1 VFLGELVQDVSTLRG
16 VGPASA
22 ARLERVGVRT
32 LCDLLLL
39 LPRGYEDRSAV
50 VPLAHVAAR
59 AATAEAAAA
68 EKVGVAAE
76 VTSVVDLGW
85 GRKRTLKAFVSD
97 QSAGAELVCFGR
109 PFLRSLLQPGKKF
122 FIWGS
127 FHLRRGELQ
136 CSDFELEPWSETPS
150 LFGRILPVYPL
161 TEGLTQATMR
171 KVISRAFEE
180 MLPTLEPLLPADL
193 RESRRLAG
201 LREALQG
208 VHFPK
213 SVASAE
219 SCRQA
224 LAYEE
229 LLAFEVSVLRKKR
242 VQAVRRHRTRTLDPR
257 LRDGLVA
264 RLPFTLTADQKTV
277 AAEIA
282 AELGGAVPMARLLQ
296 GDVGCGKTLVALL
309 SALLVVA
316 GGEQAAFLAP
326 TELLARQHAE
336 NAARLLEPLGIRMAF
351 LAGSVSGEPRALL
364 LAALRAGEIDLLF
377 GTHALFS
384 EDVAFRDL
392 GLVIVDEQHKFGV
405 LQRQAIVRKG
415 ESPDL
420 LLMTATPIPRTLALT
435 AFGDLDVSTIRT
447 MPAGRRPVVTHLAR
461 EGNEQKVYQRVR
473 EELEKGRQAYFV
485 YPLIEES
492 EALAI
497 KDAETAFQ
505 HLGEKVYPGV
515 PMALIHSR
523 VPQEQ
528 KERAMAG
535 FAAGTVKVLVATSV
549 VEVGVDVANA
559 TCIVVEHAE
568 RFGLSTLH
576 QLRGR
581 VGRGGEQSYAFLV
594 YGGTLTSEGVER
606 LKIMKETTDGFQIA
620 ERDMQLRGPG
630 ELLGIRQSGFLGFRV
645 ADLLVHGP
653 LLVAAR
659 DDAKRLLAEDPGLL
673 LPSHAAMAKVFGG
686 IVPAPWTA
694 GFEAVVEG
702 G

>member
-1 VFLGELVQDVSTLRG
+1 MFLGQLVQDVSTVRG
-16 VGPASA
+16 VGPAIA
-22 ARLERVGVRT
+22 ARLARMGVRSV
-32 LCDLLLL
+32 CDLLLL

-50 VPLAHVAAR
+50 VTLAQAAEMEKACVAA
-59 AATAEAAAA
+59 
-68 EKVGVAAE
+68 V

-85 GRKRTLKAFVSD
+85 GRRGTMKALVSD
-97 QSAGAELVCFGR
+97 QSGEAELLCFGR
-109 PFLRSLLQPGKKF
+109 PFLRATLQPGKKF
-122 FIWGS
+122 FIWGT
-127 FHLRRGELQ
+127 FRLRRGALQ
-136 CSDFELEPWSETPS
+136 CADFELEPWSETPA
-150 LFGRILPVYPL
+150 LFGKILPVYPL

-171 KVISRAFEE
+171 KVISRALEE
-180 MLPTLEPLLPADL
+180 FLPFLEPLLPAHL
-193 RESRRLAG
+193 LESRRLSG
-201 LREALQG
+201 LRESLQG

-213 SVASAE
+213 SASSAQA
-219 SCRQA
+219 CRQA

-229 LLAFEVSVLRKKR
+229 LLAFEITVLRKKR
-242 VQAVRRHRTRTLDPR
+242 VQSVVRLRKRTLDGR
-257 LRDGLVA
+257 LRDALVA
-264 RLPFTLTADQKTV
+264 RLPFSLTADQRTV
-277 AAEIA
+277 AGEIET
-282 AELGGAVPMARLLQ
+282 ELASAVPMARLLQ

-309 SALLVVA
+309 SALLVIA
-316 GGEQAAFLAP
+316 GGEQAVFLAP

-336 NAARLLEPLGIRMAF
+336 NAARLLEPLGIRIAF
-351 LAGSVSGEPRALL
+351 LAGSVTGEPRALL
-364 LAALRAGEIDLLF
+364 LAALRAGDIDLLF
-377 GTHALFS
+377 GTHAHFS
-384 EDVAFRDL
+384 QEVAFRDL
-392 GLVIVDEQHKFGV
+392 GLVIDDEQHKFGV

-415 ESPDL
+415 ESPDM

-447 MPAGRRPVVTHLAR
+447 MPEGRRPVITHLAR

-473 EELEKGRQAYFV
+473 EEMEKGRQAYFV

-497 KDAETAFQ
+497 KDAETAFRL
-505 HLGEKVYPGV
+505 LGETVYPGV

-528 KERAMAG
+528 KERAMSG
-535 FAAGTVKVLVATSV
+535 FAAGSVKVLVATSV

-594 YGGTLTSEGVER
+594 YGAKLTPEGVER
-606 LKIMKETTDGFQIA
+606 LKVMKETTDGFQIA
-620 ERDMQLRGPG
+620 ERDMLLRGPG
-630 ELLGIRQSGFLGFRV
+630 ELLGVRQSGFLNFRV

-653 LLVAAR
+653 LLFAAR
-659 DDAKRLLAEDPGLL
+659 DDAKRILADDPGLL
-673 LPSHAAMAKVFGG
+673 LPAHAALAKVFNGT
-686 IVPAPWTA
+686 VAAPWAA
-694 GFEAVVEG
+694 GFPAVVEG

>member
-1 VFLGELVQDVSTLRG
+1 MFLGELVQDVGTLRG
-16 VGPASA
+16 VGPALA
-22 ARLERVGVRT
+22 ARLARLGVRS

-39 LPRGYEDRSAV
+39 LPRGYEDRTEV
-50 VPLAHVAAR
+50 VTLAQ
-59 AATAEAAAA
+59 AAAMDKA
-68 EKVGVAAE
+68 CVAAE
-76 VTSVVDLGW
+76 VTSVVDVGW
-85 GRKRTLKAFVSD
+85 GRRRTLKAVVSD
-97 QSAGAELVCFGR
+97 ASAEAELVCFGR
-109 PFLRSLLQPGKKF
+109 PFLRGQLQPQKRF

-127 FHLRRGELQ
+127 FRLRRGQLQ
-136 CSDFELEPWSETPS
+136 CTDFELEPWSETPS

-161 TEGLTQATMR
+161 TEGLTQATLR
-171 KVISRAFEE
+171 KVMRRAIEE
-180 MLPTLEPLLPADL
+180 ALPSLEPLLPPDL
-193 RESRRLAG
+193 QEARRLPA
-201 LREALQG
+201 LRAALEG
-208 VHFPK
+208 VHFP
-213 SVASAE
+213 VSAAAAE
-219 SCRQA
+219 TCRQA

-229 LLAFEVSVLRKKR
+229 LLAFELSVLRKKR
-242 VQAVRRHRTRTLDPR
+242 LQAVLRRGTRTLDVR
-257 LRDGLVA
+257 LRDALAA
-264 RLPFTLTADQKTV
+264 RLPFTLTADQRTV
-277 AAEIA
+277 CAEIQ
-282 AELGGAVPMARLLQ
+282 AELAGQVPMARLLQ

-309 SALLVVA
+309 SALLVIA
-316 GGEQAAFLAP
+316 AGEQAAFLAP

-351 LAGSVSGEPRALL
+351 LAGAVTGEPRALL

-384 EDVAFRDL
+384 EEVAFRDL

-405 LQRQAIVRKG
+405 LQRQAIVKKG

-447 MPAGRRPVVTHLAR
+447 MPAGRRPVITHLAR
-461 EGNEQKVYQRVR
+461 EGNEQKVYTRVR

-492 EALAI
+492 EALAV
-497 KDAETAFQ
+497 KDAETAFR
-505 HLGEKVYPGV
+505 HLGEEVYPGV

-523 VPQEQ
+523 VAQEE

-535 FAAGTVKVLVATSV
+535 FAAGSVKVLVATSV

-581 VGRGGEQSYAFLV
+581 VGRGAEQSYAFLV
-594 YGGTLTSEGVER
+594 YGGKLTPEGVER

-620 ERDMQLRGPG
+620 ERDMRLRGPG

-645 ADLLVHGP
+645 ADLLLHGP
-653 LLVAAR
+653 LLLAAR
-659 DDAKRLLAEDPGLL
+659 DDALRILAEDPGFL
-673 LPSHAAMAKVFGG
+673 LPSHGALAKVFGG
-686 IVPAPWTA
+686 AAAAPWTA